1 MHNYHLFSI
10 TMCNKYYSTVKQTDG
25 METSD
30 DKSLDVGIIAG
41 SVVGGVIL
49 LGGVSM
55 VVFYICHAKTKYLK
69 FKIRYAY
76 I

>member
-1 MHNYHLFSI
+1 MR
-10 TMCNKYYSTVKQTDG
+10 NKYHSTVKQTDVVG
-25 METSD
+25 AED
-30 DKSLDVGIIAG
+30 DKSTDVEIIAG

-49 LGGVSM
+49 LGGVFM
-55 VVFYICHAKTKYLK
+55 VVFYICHVKTKYVK